1 MRQSL
6 VQAREREG
14 VAPPVLP
21 TLFKGFQEDWPK
33 NPPKNKS
40 IFGPLVNIAF

>member
-14 VAPPVLP
+14 VALPVLP
-21 TLFKGFQEDWPK
+21 TLFKIFQEEWPK
-33 NPPKNKS
+33 NPPKGKS
-40 IFGPLVNIAF
+40 IFGLLVHI

>member
-14 VAPPVLP
+14 VALPVLP
-21 TLFKGFQEDWPK
+21 TLFKILQENWPK
-33 NPPKNKS
+33 NSPKEINL
-40 IFGPLVNIAF
+40 FGPLKNIAF